1 VETGAE
7 GAIIERAVHVLRPAG
22 EITAT
27 ARAAVNATFA
37 HVTLGGGVGLREAA
51 AIDDYASHDVLAARR
66 AEDEKDDWSAITVE
80 DVDLHSASPAFFDAE
95 AMRFHLPAYMIADL
109 DGCYRHEFVPHLR
122 GRPEKFA
129 LLNDAQRR
137 AVELYL
143 HALLQRNYPPSYQT
157 DVEQALGEWRQAAD
171 R

>member
-1 VETGAE
+1 M
-7 GAIIERAVHVLRPAG
+7 RPAG

-27 ARAAVNATFA
+27 AKAAVNAAFA

-95 AMRFHLPAYMIADL
+95 AMRFHLPAYMSPISTVVTGTSSCPICAAA
-109 DGCYRHEFVPHLR
+109 RRNLR
-122 GRPEKFA
+122 C
-129 LLNDAQRR
+129 
-137 AVELYL
+137 
-143 HALLQRNYPPSYQT
+143 
-157 DVEQALGEWRQAAD
+157 
-171 R
+171 